1 MDVSTKTSTDPKKL
15 RKLKI
20 LKDKLFDP
28 KIESSSDSV
37 TNLMADLHVEL
48 IFLYHKISMRL
59 LEYKESSKP
68 SKQASFEKEFEI
80 LLNDCRKNKISQSL
94 LLISKA
100 LYLTNSNISNSEDPK
115 FLVHVNNIFIIYK
128 PFFF

>member
-1 MDVSTKTSTDPKKL
+1 
-15 RKLKI
+15 
-20 LKDKLFDP
+20 
-28 KIESSSDSV
+28 
-37 TNLMADLHVEL
+37 MADLHVEL

-80 LLNDCRKNKISQSL
+80 LLNDCRKNKISQAL

-115 FLVHVNNIFIIYK
+115 VLVQVNKKYIYYLQTH
-128 PFFF
+128 FFPNKLHFRKLMINL